1 MISQQSIQQV
11 YAAAT
16 IEDVV
21 SYYVE
26 LRKRGANL
34 LGLCPF
40 HDEKT
45 PSFTVSPA
53 KNIYKCF
60 GCGKGGDP
68 VRFVMEHDTLSYPEA
83 IRWLAARYNIELEES
98 REDNDAYLEQK
109 QEKESLQV
117 INDYARDYFVN
128 NLWETQDGKAIA
140 LSYFKE
146 RGFREA
152 TIKKFDLGY
161 ATVTPDDFTKQAVTK
176 QYNIEL
182 LRTLGLTSKRD
193 YDFFRDRVMF
203 TIHNVSGKPI
213 AFAGRTLVTGNKK
226 IPKYI
231 NSPETPI
238 YNKSNVLYAMH
249 LAKSTITK
257 QNNCYLVEGYTDVIS
272 LHQGGIENVVASSGT
287 SLTPGQIKLIKRYAD
302 TITLLYDG
310 DAAGIKAALRG
321 LDLIL
326 AQGLNVFLVTLPES
340 HDPDS
345 YLQEVGKTDFEA
357 YIETTR
363 QDFIVY
369 QAKTIAE
376 DYKTDPIGKARAV
389 NDVIKTLSI
398 ITDSIKRT
406 FYIQQ
411 CAEILKMQEI
421 VIQREVTKVIKTK
434 ITQQKTRKKFNND
447 NKGANNPGPYGGG
460 SQGGYAG
467 DPGPSAADEAQWIT
481 EKPTSHGQVI
491 SQPIN
496 NDGYQERDLARICL
510 AAGDKKVE
518 VDNEMVT
525 IAAYIYSSIFDVIDH
540 FDEPIYR
547 DIIIE
552 IFNQVE
558 KGEFSQE
565 HYTRH
570 ENELIRNLTINA
582 IADKYFYATWPTPM
596 HSQKIPMENFEKDSL
611 QAILRFKYKK
621 LKKIIGELKERIT
634 ALAEAGDEDKLTI
647 ALLALKQLNEEK
659 RSLGDQ
665 LGTTYG

>member
-1 MISQQSIQQV
+1 
-11 YAAAT
+11 
-16 IEDVV
+16 
-21 SYYVE
+21 
-26 LRKRGANL
+26 
-34 LGLCPF
+34 
-40 HDEKT
+40 
-45 PSFTVSPA
+45 
-53 KNIYKCF
+53 
-60 GCGKGGDP
+60 
-68 VRFVMEHDTLSYPEA
+68 
-83 IRWLAARYNIELEES
+83 
-98 REDNDAYLEQK
+98 
-109 QEKESLQV
+109 
-117 INDYARDYFVN
+117 
-128 NLWETQDGKAIA
+128 
-140 LSYFKE
+140 
-146 RGFREA
+146 
-152 TIKKFDLGY
+152 
-161 ATVTPDDFTKQAVTK
+161 
-176 QYNIEL
+176 
-182 LRTLGLTSKRD
+182 
-193 YDFFRDRVMF
+193 MF

-238 YNKSNVLYAMH
+238 YTKSNVLYAMH

-287 SLTPGQIKLIKRYAD
+287 SLTPGQVKLIKRYAD

-321 LDLIL
+321 LDIIL
-326 AQGLNVFLVTLPES
+326 AQGMNVFLVTLPES

-357 YIETTR
+357 YIDKTR

-369 QAKTIAE
+369 QAKAIQE

-398 ITDSIKRT
+398 ISDSIKRT

-411 CAEILKMQEI
+411 CAEILNMQEI

-434 ITQQKTRKKFNND
+434 ITQQKTRKRFNSGG
-447 NKGANNPGPYGGG
+447 KTSSSPGTYNGG
-460 SQGGYAG
+460 SQGGYSG
-467 DPGPSAADEAQWIT
+467 DPGPSASDEAQWIT
-481 EKPTSHGQVI
+481 ERPTGNGQVI
-491 SQPIN
+491 SQPVN
-496 NDGYQERDLARICL
+496 NDGFQERDLARICL

-518 VDNEMVT
+518 VDDEMVT

-540 FDEPIYR
+540 FDEPVYR
-547 DIIIE
+547 DLIID

-558 KGEFSQE
+558 KGEYSQDT
-565 HYTRH
+565 YVRH
-570 ENELIRNLTINA
+570 ENILIRNLTIDA
-582 IADKYFYATWPTPM
+582 ISDKYFYATWPTPM
-596 HSQKIPMENFEKDSL
+596 HSQKVPMENFERDSL

-621 LKKIIGELKERIT
+621 IKKIIGELKERIT
-634 ALAEAGDEDKLTI
+634 AFAEAGDEDKLTI

-659 RSLGDQ
+659 GLLGDQ

>member
-1 MISQQSIQQV
+1 MISQESIQQV

-68 VRFVMEHDTLSYPEA
+68 VRFIMEHDTLSYPEA

-117 INDYARDYFVN
+117 INDYAKDYFVN

-203 TIHNVSGKPI
+203 TIHNVNGKPI
-213 AFAGRTLVTGNKK
+213 AFAGRTLITGNKK

-238 YNKSNVLYAMH
+238 YNKSSVLYAMH

-345 YLQEVGKTDFEA
+345 YLQEVGKTEFEA
-357 YIETTR
+357 YIENTR
-363 QDFIVY
+363 EDFIEY
-369 QAKTIAE
+369 QAMAIERDFQK
-376 DYKTDPIGKARAV
+376 DPIGKARAV
-389 NDVIKTLSI
+389 NDVIKSLSI
-398 ITDSIKRT
+398 ISDSLKRT
-406 FYIQQ
+406 FYIQR
-411 CAEILKMQEI
+411 CAEILNMREI
-421 VIQREVTKVIKTK
+421 VIQREVSKAIKTK
-434 ITQQKTRKKFNND
+434 ITQSKTRKRFLSNNRST
-447 NKGANNPGPYGGG
+447 GGN
-460 SQGGYAG
+460 
-467 DPGPSAADEAQWIT
+467 DPGPTAADEASWIT
-481 EKPTSHGQVI
+481 EQTQSSAQVI
-491 SQPIN
+491 GQPSQT
-496 NDGYQERDLARICL
+496 DGYQERDLARICL

-525 IAAYIYSSIFDVIDH
+525 IAAYIYSSIFDVINY
-540 FDEPIYR
+540 FDEPVYR
-547 DIIIE
+547 DLIID

-558 KGEFSQE
+558 NGEFSQE
-565 HYTRH
+565 TYTRH
-570 ENELIRNLTINA
+570 DNELIRNLTIDS
-582 IADKYFYATWPTPM
+582 ITDKYFYATWPTPM
-596 HSQKIPMENFEKDSL
+596 HSQKIPIENFEKDSL

-621 LKKIIGELKERIT
+621 IKKIIGELKERIT

-647 ALLALKQLNEEK
+647 ALLALKQLSEEK
-659 RSLGDQ
+659 RLLGDQ